1 MTGEFGAFIREK
13 RTNQHITLRKL
24 ASDLGIV
31 PAYMSDIEKGR
42 RYPPD
47 KEKLF
52 RMAELLQLTPEE
64 QAQMF
69 DLAAGEK
76 AEGVSQDI
84 SDYIMDDKLVR
95 VALRTAKKNNVSQ
108 DKWEQVIRL
117 FNDEAR
123 VNTLCMTG
131 NSCKR

>member
-1 MTGEFGAFIREK
+1 MTGNFGAFIREK

-24 ASDLGIV
+24 AGDLGIV

-52 RMAELLQLTPEE
+52 RMAELLHLAPEE

-69 DLAAGEK
+69 DLAAREK
-76 AEGVSQDI
+76 DEGVSQDI
-84 SDYIMDDKLVR
+84 SDYIMDDQLVR

-108 DKWEQVIRL
+108 KKWEQVIRL
-117 FNDEAR
+117 FNDE
-123 VNTLCMTG
+123 
-131 NSCKR
+131 S

>member
-1 MTGEFGAFIREK
+1 MTGNFGAFIREK

-24 ASDLGIV
+24 AGDLGIV

-52 RMAELLQLTPEE
+52 RMAELLHLAPEE

-69 DLAAGEK
+69 DLAAREK
-76 AEGVSQDI
+76 DEGVSQDI
-84 SDYIMDDKLVR
+84 SDYIMDDPLVR
-95 VALRTAKKNNVSQ
+95 VALRAAKKNNVSQ
-108 DKWEQVIRL
+108 EKWEQVIRL
-117 FNDEAR
+117 FNEE
-123 VNTLCMTG
+123 
-131 NSCKR
+131 S

>member
-1 MTGEFGAFIREK
+1 MTGDFVAFIREK
-13 RTNQHITLRKL
+13 RMNQHITLRKL

-47 KEKLF
+47 TEKLF
-52 RMAELLQLTPEE
+52 RMAELLHLTAEE

-76 AEGVSQDI
+76 DEGVSQDI
-84 SDYIMDDKLVR
+84 SDYIMDDQLVR
-95 VALRTAKKNNVSQ
+95 VALRTAKKNKVTQ
-108 DKWEQVIRL
+108 EKWQQVIRL
-117 FNDEAR
+117 FNDEA
-123 VNTLCMTG
+123 
-131 NSCKR
+131 